1 MEYSISYPYAHKFIV
16 LRCGIPFV
24 FLKYT
29 IKEYNPSMHKF
40 NVAIVDCS
48 YSFGYHHQ
56 AAYQK
61 YKEEIITRVVSG
73 RDLGL
78 TKVITYKGISGHL

>member
-1 MEYSISYPYAHKFIV
+1 
-16 LRCGIPFV
+16 
-24 FLKYT
+24 
-29 IKEYNPSMHKF
+29 MHSF
-40 NVAIVDCS
+40 NVAIVECS

-61 YKEEIITRVVSG
+61 YKEEIITHVVSG

-78 TKVITYKGISGHL
+78 NKSYYI